1 MYVLVTA
8 LAYVMLFAVRT
19 SASSNFLL
27 GAEPAF
33 AGAIA
38 IQIISTQAVLTCCCG
53 CGSCC
58 SYAVGRIG
66 CLTLSGW
73 LPTVIK
79 ARNVGGFVDKYR
91 RQLLAA
97 P

>member
-1 MYVLVTA
+1 
-8 LAYVMLFAVRT
+8 
-19 SASSNFLL
+19 
-27 GAEPAF
+27 
-33 AGAIA
+33 
-38 IQIISTQAVLTCCCG
+38 
-53 CGSCC
+53 
-58 SYAVGRIG
+58 VGRIG

-91 RQLLAA
+91 RQLLAR